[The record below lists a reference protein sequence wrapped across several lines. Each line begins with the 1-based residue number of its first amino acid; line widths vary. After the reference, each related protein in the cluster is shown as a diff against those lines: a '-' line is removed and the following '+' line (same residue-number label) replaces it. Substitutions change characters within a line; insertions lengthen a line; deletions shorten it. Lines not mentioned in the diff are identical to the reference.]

1 MTVKFYKNK
10 SDKNHLDKDITQI
23 GSDITNAVIVDNVS
37 VTDPVFRVKDY
48 SGFNPATA
56 NYCYIDTL
64 NRYYYITDI
73 QILNPDIFLISC
85 HVDVLMSFK
94 SGIRSNTAIIAR
106 QQSLNDYY
114 LNDGVFK
121 TKAKSEYDIAK
132 FPSGFDQ
139 YYYFLTVAGASS

>member
-10 SDKNHLDKDITQI
+10 SDKNHVDKNITQI
-23 GSDITNAVIVDNVS
+23 GSNITSAVIVDDVS
-37 VTDPVFRVKDY
+37 VTDPVFRLQDFT
-48 SGFNPATA
+48 GFNPATA

-64 NRYYYITDI
+64 ERYYYITDI
-73 QILNPDIFLISC
+73 TILTNDIYLIHC

-106 QQSLNDYY
+106 QQNLKDLY

-121 TKAKSEYDIAK
+121 TKPNSKFDIIK
-132 FPSGFDQ
+132 FPSGFGD
-139 YYYFLTVAGASS
+139 YHYFLTVAGS